1 MSSELKDEVRK
12 AVGSIPANIH
22 TVKEVIKIILR
33 YTGEVSSDDV
43 RFYVSQFDPSTMVIG
58 NAFRTLVS
66 DGILKKKG
74 FKKTDLKSSKGRDI
88 AVYVAAG

>member
-12 AVGSIPANIH
+12 AVGNRPASSYV
-22 TVKEVIKIILR
+22 VKEVIKIILR

-43 RFYVSQFDPSTMVIG
+43 RFYVSEFDPSTMVIG
-58 NAFRTLVS
+58 TAFKALVN

>member
-12 AVGSIPANIH
+12 AVGDKPANIH

-43 RFYVSQFDPSTMVIG
+43 RFYVNEFDPSTMVIG
-58 NAFRTLVS
+58 SAFRALVG
-66 DGILKKKG
+66 DGIIQKSG
-74 FKKTDLKSSKGRDI
+74 HKKTDLKSSKGRDI
-88 AVYVAAG
+88 AVYVAAM